1 MMGAVSMPPIEQ
13 VIDRARARLLD
24 RGSDAHASFEVY
36 EDEHYRWLQNRDG
49 TLHSLMDRRAPERL
63 VLPYTNAMMAGLLFV
78 EDARSVLML
87 GLGGASQARFLRH
100 HFPDVRITA
109 WESDAQVIDMAR
121 RHFGLDDANGSI
133 LIVNQDVR
141 AGIAGAG
148 PAADLVLLDLFD
160 ADGLPAWLREPDVYA
175 LCRRQLAPDGVL
187 AANLWVDGD
196 DEFLGVMD
204 GIQAVFESRTLVLCV
219 PGYRNLV
226 VLAFASR
233 PRLDFAGLHARAAA
247 LGARTDLDCAALLDA
262 LRESNYT
269 DANGF
274 VF

>member
-1 MMGAVSMPPIEQ
+1 MGAVDTPPIEL
-13 VIDRARARLLD
+13 VIDRAHARLLD
-24 RGSDAHASFEVY
+24 RGSSAQSSFEVY
-36 EDEHYRWLQNRDG
+36 EDERYRWLQNRDG
-49 TLHSLMDRRAPERL
+49 TLHSLMDRLAPERL
-63 VLPYTNAMMAGLLFV
+63 VLPYTTAMMAGLLFV
-78 EDARSVLML
+78 EGARSVLML

-100 HFPDVRITA
+100 HFPEVRITA

-121 RHFGLDDANGSI
+121 RHFGLDDTDGSI
-133 LIVNQDVR
+133 LVVNQDVR

-148 PAADLVLLDLFD
+148 PAADLILLDLF
-160 ADGLPAWLREPDVYA
+160 AAEGLPAWLRKPDVYT
-175 LCRRQLAPDGVL
+175 LCRRQLSPDGVL
-187 AANLWVDGD
+187 AANLWVDRD

-204 GIQAVFESRTLVLCV
+204 GIQEVFEARSLVLCV

-233 PRLDFAGLHARAAA
+233 PRLDFALLHARAAA
-247 LGARTDLDCAALLDA
+247 LGARTDLDCAALLEA
-262 LRESNYT
+262 MRESNYT